1 MASTSTTVQTIGRED
16 GTTAT
21 LLASYAAPAG
31 VGAGNG
37 NHFNNVQRNSF
48 IHVKNNSGGNLT
60 LTILTNSTADGN
72 ITLPDKTIVIANA
85 TEPMIGAWPSSPYH
99 STVDAVTTTVS
110 LEWSTITSVT
120 FAVIKLPNA

>member
-1 MASTSTTVQTIGRED
+1 MASTSTTVQVIGRED
-16 GTTAT
+16 GTTST

-37 NHFNNVQRNSF
+37 NHFDNVKRNVF

-60 LTILTNSTADGN
+60 LTILTNSVTDN
-72 ITLPDKTIVIANA
+72 LVLPDKTIVIANGD
-85 TEPMIGAWPSSPYH
+85 EPMIGAWPSSPYH
-99 STVDAVTTTVS
+99 STVDSVTTTIS
-110 LEWSTITSVT
+110 LEWSTRSSVT